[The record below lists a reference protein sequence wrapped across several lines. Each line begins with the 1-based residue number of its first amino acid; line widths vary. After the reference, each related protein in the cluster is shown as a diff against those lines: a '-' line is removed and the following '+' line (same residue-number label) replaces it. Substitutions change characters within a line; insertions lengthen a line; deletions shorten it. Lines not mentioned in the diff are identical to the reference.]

1 MDEQVF
7 PAIEKAKPFLAQTV
21 LAEMKKDGVRGE
33 VEYLK
38 AEHGKRMKESVRRT
52 HIFGDN

>member
-1 MDEQVF
+1 MF